1 MYLQTMDSHHRNPEK
16 FQHMEKHPS
25 QTVFRRVFLEW
36 ATAKGNYQQG
46 MDMGTFRLELLC

>member
-25 QTVFRRVFLEW
+25 QTIFRRVFLEW